1 MQNPR
6 AYIAGVGVSHIK
18 ATSSN
23 VALDALM
30 VSAGVKALLDAGVTY
45 DDVDQSVACF
55 FDQDLKA
62 TKSGFETYG
71 KTGTPVSE
79 VECFSG
85 LYTAIQYVRGG
96 DANCVLMVGVDK
108 VSFWLF
114 SLFCVKADCM

>member
-1 MQNPR
+1 MQNSG
-6 AYIAGVGVSHIK
+6 AYIAGVGVHHIK

-62 TKSGFETYG
+62 TKAGFETYG
-71 KTGTPVSE
+71 KTGTPVYE

-85 LYTAIQYVRGG
+85 LYTAIQLVRSG

-108 VSFWLF
+108 VYS
-114 SLFCVKADCM
+114 SPIQ